1 MLHLLYVSF
10 LGFLISFLG
19 QLPLGNMNLTATQLS
34 VQENSSTAWKF
45 GAGIV
50 IVEVIYL
57 RLALTGMDWVV
68 EHKQVFTILGWVTV
82 FLFVGLGVFAFMIA
96 RGQTSARKGLLI
108 NNKMNRFL
116 LGAVVSSLNPAQ
128 IPFWF
133 LWSTQLINSKAL
145 LPVTS
150 EFNSFTIGAGVG
162 SLAGLAVYIHGG
174 KWLITKLKTSNRA
187 LNIFMGMVFIF
198 AGLFQL
204 YNMIYKKNH

>member
-82 FLFVGLGVFAFMIA
+82 FLI
-96 RGQTSARKGLLI
+96 S
-108 NNKMNRFL
+108 
-116 LGAVVSSLNPAQ
+116 
-128 IPFWF
+128 
-133 LWSTQLINSKAL
+133 
-145 LPVTS
+145 
-150 EFNSFTIGAGVG
+150 
-162 SLAGLAVYIHGG
+162 
-174 KWLITKLKTSNRA
+174 
-187 LNIFMGMVFIF
+187 
-198 AGLFQL
+198 
-204 YNMIYKKNH
+204 